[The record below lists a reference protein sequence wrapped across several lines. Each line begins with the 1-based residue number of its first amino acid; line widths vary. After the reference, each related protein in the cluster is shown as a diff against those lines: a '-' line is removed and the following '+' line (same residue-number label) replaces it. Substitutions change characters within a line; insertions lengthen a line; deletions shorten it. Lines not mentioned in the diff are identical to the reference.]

1 MAERKI
7 AILTSTKPLRGRFM
21 EGGQQVER
29 LDPSRLMM
37 LADAFDLIIIGSRA
51 HEDFYVRMK
60 RALSRKA
67 KRKFVFYSRAFFDR
81 FTHTQDLAGPVND
94 RDEGWKEILREN
106 GIDFVGEI
114 TIRLDALHEG
124 TKAFCWTEIEQFL
137 QDGRAKVIGADFFRP
152 RGARG

>member
-1 MAERKI
+1 LAERKI

-21 EGGQQVER
+21 EGGRQVER

-51 HEDFYVRMK
+51 HEDFYARMK
-60 RALSRKA
+60 RALSRKVR
-67 KRKFVFYSRAFFDR
+67 RKFVLYSRTFFDR

-114 TIRLDALHEG
+114 TIRLDEG

-137 QDGRAKVIGADFFRP
+137 QDGRTKVIEADFFRP
-152 RGARG
+152 RAARG